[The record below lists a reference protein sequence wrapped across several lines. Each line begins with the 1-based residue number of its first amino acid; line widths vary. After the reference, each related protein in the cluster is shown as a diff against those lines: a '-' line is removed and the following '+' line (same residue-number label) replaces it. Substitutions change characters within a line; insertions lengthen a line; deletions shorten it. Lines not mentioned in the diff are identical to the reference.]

1 MLQRIQQWLSY
12 LLACTFFILST
23 VPAVQAG
30 LFDNADPFGASDGPV
45 DVEQAFMFDYEQGA
59 DGKLKLVWTIKDGYY
74 LYRDKTELTT
84 SEQISELSREHS
96 AAKLKSDPLFGDVY
110 VYYNQGLMDLQLS
123 STTGAAV
130 NETMTVS
137 YQGCWDGG
145 ICYPPV
151 QKTVSLKDIPVV
163 KASVIPVVAAT
174 DPAMANADKVIQAVI
189 PKQPAQ
195 PLTTTLSEQDRFA
208 QLLSSSNLLLTLGA
222 FFVAG
227 MALALTPCVFP
238 MIPILSSIIIGQ
250 KQPVS
255 AKRGFF
261 LSLVYVLSVAVTY
274 TVIGIIAGLFGENLQ
289 AAFQNAW
296 IIGFFSFIFV
306 LLSLSMFGF
315 YDLQLPNSLQSKLN
329 EMSNSQQGGSLIGIV
344 IMGLLSALIVG
355 PCMAAPLA
363 GALIYIGQTG
373 DPVLGGAALFSLSM
387 GMGIPLLIVGASAG
401 KLLPKA
407 GMWMENVKAG
417 FGVMLLLL
425 AVWMLD
431 RVIADGVAIFLYG
444 VILLVS
450 AVYMKALDS
459 LVDASKWQRFW
470 KGIAVLILVYGG
482 SLVIGSLSGSQS
494 LFQPLKGLASN
505 GGVASQEAKVEFVK
519 VTNEQALDQ
528 ILMTAEQNGQPVML
542 DFYADWC
549 ISCVELDKITF
560 VDAGVQQAL
569 KSFISVKVD
578 VTANDADSKALY
590 KRYSVI
596 GPPALIFYDKQG
608 NIQPNMTLIGMV
620 QPDDFTGHIQP
631 LI

>member
-12 LLACTFFILST
+12 LLACTFLILST
-23 VPAVQAG
+23 VPAAQAG
-30 LFDNADPFGASDGPV
+30 LFDNADLFGASDGPV
-45 DVEQAFMFDYEQGA
+45 DVEEAFVFDYEQGA
-59 DGKLKLVWTIKDGYY
+59 NGELKLVWVVKDGYY
-74 LYRDKTELTT
+74 LYRDNVELTFSDKIKVL
-84 SEQISELSREHS
+84 SEEHS
-96 AAKLKSDPLFGDVY
+96 TAKLKADPLFGDVY
-110 VYYNQGLMDLQLS
+110 VYYSQGVMDYQLS
-123 STTGAAV
+123 STTGSAV
-130 NETMTVS
+130 SDSVEIS

-151 QKTVSLKDIPVV
+151 QKTIDLKDIPVV
-163 KASVIPVVAAT
+163 QASVIPTPAET
-174 DPAMANADKVIQAVI
+174 DPAMANADKVIQAVV
-189 PKQPAQ
+189 PQQ
-195 PLTTTLSEQDRFA
+195 PLTSTVSEQDQFA
-208 QLLSSSNLLLTLGA
+208 QLLSSSSLMLILGA

-227 MALALTPCVFP
+227 LALALTPCVFP

-250 KQPVS
+250 QQPVS
-255 AKRGFF
+255 TKRGFF

-274 TVIGIIAGLFGENLQ
+274 TVLGIVAGLFGENLQ

-296 IIGFFSFIFV
+296 IIGTFSFIFV

-315 YDLQLPNSLQSKLN
+315 YDLQLPNSLQTKLN
-329 EMSNSQQGGSLIGIV
+329 EMSNSQQGGSIIGVV

-387 GMGIPLLIVGASAG
+387 GMGVPLLIVGASAG

-417 FGVMLLLL
+417 FGVVMLLM

-431 RVIADGVAIFLYG
+431 RVIADGIAIFLYG

-459 LVDASKWQRFW
+459 LAEAASKWQRFW
-470 KGIAVLILVYGG
+470 KGTAVLILVYGG
-482 SLVIGSLSGSQS
+482 SLVIGSLAGSQS
-494 LFQPLKGLASN
+494 LFQPLKGLVA
-505 GGVASQEAKVEFVK
+505 GGGTVAAEAKVEFVK
-519 VTNEQALDQ
+519 VTDEQTLDQ
-528 ILMTAEQNGQPVML
+528 ILNTARQNNQPVML

-549 ISCVELDKITF
+549 ISCVELDNITF
-560 VDAGVQQAL
+560 VDAGVQQSL

-608 NIQPNMTLIGMV
+608 SIQPNMTLIGMV
-620 QPDDFTGHIQP
+620 QPDDFIRHVQP

>member
-12 LLACTFFILST
+12 LLACTFLILST
-23 VPAVQAG
+23 VPAAQAG
-30 LFDNADPFGASDGPV
+30 LFDNADLFGASDGPV
-45 DVEQAFMFDYEQGA
+45 DVEEAFVFDYEQEEN
-59 DGKLKLVWTIKDGYY
+59 GKLKLVWIVKDGYY
-74 LYRDKTELTT
+74 LYRDNVELTYSDNIEIL
-84 SEQISELSREHS
+84 SEEHS
-96 AAKLKSDPLFGDVY
+96 TAKLKADPLFGDVY
-110 VYYNQGLMDLQLS
+110 VYYSQGVMDYQLS
-123 STTGAAV
+123 STTGSTV
-130 NETMTVS
+130 SDKMTVS

-151 QKTVSLKDIPVV
+151 QKTIDLKDIPVV
-163 KASVIPVVAAT
+163 QASVIPALVAT
-174 DPAMANADKVIQAVI
+174 DPAMANADKVIQAVV
-189 PKQPAQ
+189 PQQ
-195 PLTTTLSEQDRFA
+195 PLTSTVSEQDQFA
-208 QLLSSSNLLLTLGA
+208 QLLSSSSLMLILGA

-227 MALALTPCVFP
+227 LALALTPCVFP

-250 KQPVS
+250 QQPVS
-255 AKRGFF
+255 TKRGFF

-274 TVIGIIAGLFGENLQ
+274 TVLGIVAGLFGENLQ

-296 IIGFFSFIFV
+296 IIGTFSFIFV

-315 YDLQLPNSLQSKLN
+315 YDLQLPNSLQTKLN
-329 EMSNSQQGGSLIGIV
+329 EMSNSQQGGSIIGVV

-387 GMGIPLLIVGASAG
+387 GMGVPLLIVGASAG

-417 FGVMLLLL
+417 FGVLMLLM

-431 RVIADGVAIFLYG
+431 RVIADGIAIFLYG

-459 LVDASKWQRFW
+459 LAEAASKWQRFW
-470 KGIAVLILVYGG
+470 KGTAVLILVYGG
-482 SLVIGSLSGSQS
+482 SLVIGSLAGSQS
-494 LFQPLKGLASN
+494 LFQPLKGLVA
-505 GGVASQEAKVEFVK
+505 GGGTVAAEAKVEFVK
-519 VTNEQALDQ
+519 VTDEQTLDQ
-528 ILMTAEQNGQPVML
+528 ILNTARQNNQPVML

-549 ISCVELDKITF
+549 ISCIELDNITF
-560 VDAGVQQAL
+560 VDAGVQQSL
-569 KSFISVKVD
+569 KSFISVKID

-608 NIQPNMTLIGMV
+608 GIQPNMTLIGMV
-620 QPDDFTGHIQP
+620 QPDDFIRHVQP

>member
-1 MLQRIQQWLSY
+1 MQQWLSY
-12 LLACTFFILST
+12 LLACTFLILST
-23 VPAVQAG
+23 VPAAQAG
-30 LFDNADPFGASDGPV
+30 LFDNADLFGASDGPV
-45 DVEQAFMFDYEQGA
+45 DVEEAFVFDYEQEEN
-59 DGKLKLVWTIKDGYY
+59 GKLKLVWIVKDGYY
-74 LYRDKTELTT
+74 LYRDNVELTYSDNIEIL
-84 SEQISELSREHS
+84 SEEHS
-96 AAKLKSDPLFGDVY
+96 TAKLKADPLFGDVY
-110 VYYNQGLMDLQLS
+110 VYYSQGVMDYQLS
-123 STTGAAV
+123 STTGSTV
-130 NETMTVS
+130 SDKMTVS

-151 QKTVSLKDIPVV
+151 QKTIDLKDIPVV
-163 KASVIPVVAAT
+163 QASVIPALVAT
-174 DPAMANADKVIQAVI
+174 DPAMANADKVIQAVV
-189 PKQPAQ
+189 PQQ
-195 PLTTTLSEQDRFA
+195 PLTSTVSEQDQFA
-208 QLLSSSNLLLTLGA
+208 QLLSSSSLMLILGA

-227 MALALTPCVFP
+227 LALALTPCVFP

-250 KQPVS
+250 QQPVS
-255 AKRGFF
+255 TKRGFF

-274 TVIGIIAGLFGENLQ
+274 TVLGIVAGLFGENLQ

-296 IIGFFSFIFV
+296 IIGTFSFIFV

-315 YDLQLPNSLQSKLN
+315 YDLQLPNSLQTKLN
-329 EMSNSQQGGSLIGIV
+329 EMSNSQQGGSIIGVV

-387 GMGIPLLIVGASAG
+387 GMGVPLLIVGASAG

-417 FGVMLLLL
+417 FGVLMLLM

-431 RVIADGVAIFLYG
+431 RVIADGIAIFLYG

-459 LVDASKWQRFW
+459 LAEAASKWQRFW
-470 KGIAVLILVYGG
+470 KGTAVLILVYGG
-482 SLVIGSLSGSQS
+482 SLVIGSLAGSQS
-494 LFQPLKGLASN
+494 LFQPLKGLVA
-505 GGVASQEAKVEFVK
+505 GGGTVAAEAKVEFVK
-519 VTNEQALDQ
+519 VTDEQTLDQ
-528 ILMTAEQNGQPVML
+528 ILNTARQNNQPVML

-549 ISCVELDKITF
+549 ISCIELDNITF
-560 VDAGVQQAL
+560 VDAGVQQSL
-569 KSFISVKVD
+569 KSFISVKID

-608 NIQPNMTLIGMV
+608 GIQPNMTLIGMV
-620 QPDDFTGHIQP
+620 QPDDFIRHVQP

>member
-12 LLACTFFILST
+12 LLACTFLIIST
-23 VPAVQAG
+23 VPAAQAG
-30 LFDNADPFGASDGPV
+30 LFDNADLFGASDGPV
-45 DVEQAFMFDYEQGA
+45 DVEEAFTFDYEQGEN
-59 DGKLKLVWTIKDGYY
+59 GKLKLVWVVKDGYY
-74 LYRDKTELTT
+74 LYRDNVELT
-84 SEQISELSREHS
+84 LSDNIEILSTEHS
-96 AAKLKSDPLFGDVY
+96 TAKLKSDPLFGDVY
-110 VYYNQGLMDLQLS
+110 VYYSQGVLDYQLS
-123 STTGAAV
+123 SKTGSTV
-130 NETMTVS
+130 SDNLTVS

-151 QKTVSLKDIPVV
+151 QKTIPLKDIPVAQ
-163 KASVIPVVAAT
+163 ASVLPAPDKT
-174 DPAMANADKVIQAVI
+174 DPAMANADKVIQAVV
-189 PKQPAQ
+189 PQQ
-195 PLTTTLSEQDRFA
+195 PLTNTVSEQDQFA
-208 QLLSSSNLLLTLGA
+208 QLLSSSNLMLILGA

-227 MALALTPCVFP
+227 LALALTPCVFP

-250 KQPVS
+250 QQPVS

-315 YDLQLPNSLQSKLN
+315 YDLQLPNSLQTRLN
-329 EMSNSQQGGSLIGIV
+329 EMSNSQQGGSIIGIV

-373 DPVLGGAALFSLSM
+373 DPVLGGAALFSLSL
-387 GMGIPLLIVGASAG
+387 GMGVPLLIVGASAG

-417 FGVMLLLL
+417 FGVIMLLM

-444 VILLVS
+444 MILLVS
-450 AVYMKALDS
+450 AVYMKALDT
-459 LVDASKWQRFW
+459 LGEAATKWQRFW
-470 KGIAVLILVYGG
+470 KGTAVLILVYGG
-482 SLVIGSLSGSQS
+482 SLVIGSLAGSQS
-494 LFQPLKGLASN
+494 LFQPLKGLVA
-505 GGVASQEAKVEFVK
+505 GGGSAVKEANVEFVK
-519 VTNEQALDQ
+519 VTDEQALDQ
-528 ILMTAEQNGQPVML
+528 ILNTARKNNQPVML

-549 ISCVELDKITF
+549 ISCIELDNITF
-560 VDAGVQQAL
+560 VDAGVQQSL
-569 KSFISVKVD
+569 TSFISIKVD

-590 KRYSVI
+590 ARYSVI

-608 NIQPNMTLIGMV
+608 TLQPNMTLIGMV
-620 QPDDFTGHIQP
+620 QPDDFIRHVQP

>member
-12 LLACTFFILST
+12 LLACILLT
-23 VPAVQAG
+23 AATLPAAQAG
-30 LFDNADPFGASDGPV
+30 LFDQADPFGGSNDGPV
-45 DVEQAFMFDYEQGA
+45 DVEEAFVFDYEQT
-59 DGKLKLVWTIKDGYY
+59 DGRLQLVWIIKDGYY
-74 LYRDKTELTT
+74 LYRDKTELST
-84 SEQISELSREHS
+84 SSKLEEQSRKH
-96 AAKLKSDPLFGDVY
+96 ADAKLKADPLFGDVY

-130 NETMTVS
+130 DETLTVT

-151 QKTVSLKDIPVV
+151 QKTIDLKQVPVV
-163 KASVIPVVAAT
+163 QASVAPVAAVAAV
-174 DPAMANADKVIQAVI
+174 DPAMANADKVIAAKI
-189 PKQPAQ
+189 PSQ
-195 PLTTTLSEQDRFA
+195 PLTNTISEQDRFA
-208 QLLSSSNLLLTLGA
+208 QLLSSSSLLLTLGA

-250 KQPVS
+250 QQPVS
-255 AKRGFF
+255 ARRGFM

-274 TVIGIIAGLFGENLQ
+274 TVVGVIAGLFGENLQ

-315 YDLQLPNSLQSKLN
+315 YDLQLPNSWQSKLN
-329 EMSNSQQGGSLIGIV
+329 NISNSQQGGSLIGIV

-387 GMGIPLLIVGASAG
+387 GMGVPLLIVGASAG

-425 AVWMLD
+425 AIWMLD
-431 RVIADGVAIFLYG
+431 RVIADGLAIFLYG
-444 VILLVS
+444 AVLLVA
-450 AVYMKALDS
+450 AVYMGAINALPEA
-459 LVDASKWQRFW
+459 ASKWQRFW
-470 KGIAVLILVYGG
+470 KGIAVLLLVYGG
-482 SLVIGSLSGSQS
+482 SLLIGSFSGSQS
-494 LFQPLKGLASN
+494 LFQPLKGLASS
-505 GGVASQEAKVEFVK
+505 GPAAQSAKVNFNV
-519 VTNEQALDQ
+519 VTNESALDQ
-528 ILMTAEQNGQPVML
+528 LLATAKQNGQPVML

-560 VDAGVQQAL
+560 VDPTVQQTL
-569 KSFISVKVD
+569 SSVMNIKID

-590 KRYSVI
+590 QRYEVI

-608 NIQPNMTLIGMV
+608 TIQPNMTLIGMV
-620 QPDDFTGHIQP
+620 QPDDFVRHVTP

>member
-1 MLQRIQQWLSY
+1 MQRIQQWLSY
-12 LLACTFFILST
+12 LLACTFLILST
-23 VPAVQAG
+23 VPAAQAG
-30 LFDNADPFGASDGPV
+30 LFDNADLFGASDGPV
-45 DVEQAFMFDYEQGA
+45 DVEEAFVFDYEQEEN
-59 DGKLKLVWTIKDGYY
+59 GKLKLVWIVKDGYY
-74 LYRDKTELTT
+74 LYRDNVELTYSDNIEIL
-84 SEQISELSREHS
+84 SEEHS
-96 AAKLKSDPLFGDVY
+96 TAKLKADPLFGDVY
-110 VYYNQGLMDLQLS
+110 VYYSQGVMDYQLS
-123 STTGAAV
+123 STTGSTV
-130 NETMTVS
+130 SDKMTVS

-151 QKTVSLKDIPVV
+151 QKTIDLKDIPVV
-163 KASVIPVVAAT
+163 QASVIPALVAT
-174 DPAMANADKVIQAVI
+174 DPAMANADKVIQAVV
-189 PKQPAQ
+189 PQQ
-195 PLTTTLSEQDRFA
+195 PLTSTVSEQDQFA
-208 QLLSSSNLLLTLGA
+208 QLLSSSSLMLILGA

-227 MALALTPCVFP
+227 LALALTPCVFP

-250 KQPVS
+250 QQPVS
-255 AKRGFF
+255 TKRGFF

-274 TVIGIIAGLFGENLQ
+274 TVLGIVAGLFGENLQ

-296 IIGFFSFIFV
+296 IIGTFSFIFV

-315 YDLQLPNSLQSKLN
+315 YDLQLPNSLQTKLN
-329 EMSNSQQGGSLIGIV
+329 EMSNSQQGGSIIGVV

-387 GMGIPLLIVGASAG
+387 GMGVPLLIVGASAG

-417 FGVMLLLL
+417 FGVLMLLM

-431 RVIADGVAIFLYG
+431 RVIADGIAIFLYG

-459 LVDASKWQRFW
+459 LAEAASKWQRFW
-470 KGIAVLILVYGG
+470 KGTAVLILVYGG
-482 SLVIGSLSGSQS
+482 SLVIGSLAGSQS
-494 LFQPLKGLASN
+494 LFQPLKGLVA
-505 GGVASQEAKVEFVK
+505 GGGTVAAEAKVEFVK
-519 VTNEQALDQ
+519 VTDEQTLDQ
-528 ILMTAEQNGQPVML
+528 ILNTARQNNQPVML

-549 ISCVELDKITF
+549 ISCIELDNITF
-560 VDAGVQQAL
+560 VDAGVQQSL
-569 KSFISVKVD
+569 KSFISVKID

-608 NIQPNMTLIGMV
+608 GIQPNMTLIGMV
-620 QPDDFTGHIQP
+620 QPDDFIRHVQP

>member
-12 LLACTFFILST
+12 LLACTFLVLST
-23 VPAVQAG
+23 VPAAQAG
-30 LFDNADPFGASDGPV
+30 LFDNADLFGASEGPV
-45 DVEQAFMFDYEQGA
+45 DVEEAFTFDYEQGENGA
-59 DGKLKLVWTIKDGYY
+59 LKLVWVVKDGYY
-74 LYRDKTELTT
+74 LYRDNVELTYSDKIKIL
-84 SEQISELSREHS
+84 SEEHS
-96 AAKLKSDPLFGDVY
+96 TAKLKADPLFGDVY
-110 VYYNQGLMDLQLS
+110 VYYSQGVMDYQLS
-123 STTGAAV
+123 STTGSTV
-130 NETMTVS
+130 SDTMTVS

-151 QKTVSLKDIPVV
+151 QKTIDLKDIPVV
-163 KASVIPVVAAT
+163 QASVIPTPAAT
-174 DPAMANADKVIQAVI
+174 DPAMANADKVIQAVV
-189 PKQPAQ
+189 PQQ
-195 PLTTTLSEQDRFA
+195 TLSTTVSEQDQFA
-208 QLLSSSNLLLTLGA
+208 QLLSSSSLMLILGA

-227 MALALTPCVFP
+227 LALALTPCVFP

-250 KQPVS
+250 QQPVS
-255 AKRGFF
+255 TKRGFF

-274 TVIGIIAGLFGENLQ
+274 TVLGIVAGLFGENLQ

-296 IIGFFSFIFV
+296 IIGTFSFIFV

-315 YDLQLPNSLQSKLN
+315 YDLQLPNSLQTKLN
-329 EMSNSQQGGSLIGIV
+329 QMSNSQQGGSIIGVV

-387 GMGIPLLIVGASAG
+387 GMGVPLLIVGASAG

-417 FGVMLLLL
+417 FGVLMLLM

-431 RVIADGVAIFLYG
+431 RVIADGIAIFLYG
-444 VILLVS
+444 MILLVS
-450 AVYMKALDS
+450 AVYMKALDT
-459 LVDASKWQRFW
+459 LAEAASKWQRFW
-470 KGIAVLILVYGG
+470 KGTAVLLLVYGG
-482 SLVIGSLSGSQS
+482 SLVIGSLAGSQS
-494 LFQPLKGLASN
+494 LFQPLKGLVA
-505 GGVASQEAKVEFVK
+505 GGGTVAAEAKVEFVK
-519 VTNEQALDQ
+519 VTDEQTLDQ
-528 ILMTAEQNGQPVML
+528 ILNTARQNNQPVML

-549 ISCVELDKITF
+549 ISCIELDNITF
-560 VDAGVQQAL
+560 VDAGVQQSL
-569 KSFISVKVD
+569 KPFISVKID

-596 GPPALIFYDKQG
+596 GPPALIFYDNQG

-620 QPDDFTGHIQP
+620 QPDDFIRHVQP